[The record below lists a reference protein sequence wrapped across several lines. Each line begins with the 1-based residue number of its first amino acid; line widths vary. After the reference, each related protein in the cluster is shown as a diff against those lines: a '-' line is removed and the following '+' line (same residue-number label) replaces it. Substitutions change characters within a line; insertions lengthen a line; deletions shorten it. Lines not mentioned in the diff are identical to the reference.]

1 MKIRLRYEKVEIEA
15 EGTPAE
21 IEPYVATF
29 RLLALRTMQANES
42 VATHVAQTLA
52 NRATSH

>member
-29 RLLALRTMQANES
+29 RLLALRTLQANES
-42 VATHVAQTLA
+42 VARHVAQTLA